1 MKTLFTAA
9 VIAFALL
16 LCLSA
21 EPALADVF
29 ASNVRVTQ
37 PTSSASFDLR
47 FSDGTGAAIRFTLN
61 DHADS
66 VLVRI
71 KSGVTVLRTIKA
83 TNVSVIDTLVL
94 WDGKNTAGSFVANGT
109 YSIEIATYDQGHGT
123 YTETAYP
130 PAAGL
135 STRGV
140 TAVTNPAL
148 KSFGYIFSVDNGG
161 LLGTV
166 GVSRFAANAEPWGNV
181 QDSSKLTTTGIALG
195 PGEARHSPHADQD
208 GYIYVLGRTAKQVYR
223 FHADSLNVTMIDS
236 SYGTWYPYGL
246 DIMKRANGKRVGVVV
261 NNASGAGGIGT
272 DSKILGF
279 HLNPGQTSYFG
290 AKDTL
295 VIGQSQYI
303 FWDIVFGRDSVLYAS
318 FTSPTN
324 AFHPGVAKF
333 NLAGKTWPLKMS
345 DTSWTVRADSGLAGT
360 TAIRFGA
367 AADGSQDI
375 VYFVEARIASG
386 NPPSGQGIY
395 AITGLNNVQ
404 PTRTL
409 AYADKQNNASINRS
423 GITVDG
429 VGNLVYFENSNEEIA
444 LISPPTGPNSFT
456 LASLTTL
463 RILESESIGAVRI
476 DANND
481 GQPDRLNETVS
492 FVGTVNSVNFTASAN
507 RFQYTLQDETGGII
521 ITKGSETGG
530 GKVYKVGDRLSV
542 TGAVAFFSGSTE
554 VNITNVATDVTLLDS
569 NNTVTPKVVT
579 IDQLNANGELY
590 ESVLI
595 KINGVGKTAASVAWP
610 ASGSDANMTVW
621 DGFSSTTMR
630 IDHDADVD
638 ENPEP
643 AYPLSITGVGSQFS
657 STAPYHDGYQ
667 ITLSSF
673 AGITP
678 SVSVAPNPHFTLV
691 APAKNSTVKL
701 DSGSQVVTFR
711 WNKAID
717 LNNDNLIYQWVPL
730 GGTAVLT
737 GTAGADSFLVRTG
750 DQLKTF
756 LAGKDTFDLR
766 WTVYT
771 KDPTN
776 ALVKNVDTSSVKL
789 IRGKITGVE
798 SFDALPKEFATDQNY
813 PNPFNPSTSIKFALP
828 KDADVQLKVYDLLG
842 REVRTLV
849 NNDVKA
855 GRHEV
860 VWDGRSEAGTQVA
873 SGVYLYRITAGT
885 FVAVMKMMMLK

>member
-1 MKTLFTAA
+1 MKKFSTVT
-9 VIAFALL
+9 VIALAVL

-21 EPALADVF
+21 ERALAVVF

-37 PTSSASFDLR
+37 PSSEAPFDLR
-47 FSDGTGAAIRFTLN
+47 FNDGTGAVIRFSLS

-83 TNVSVIDTLVL
+83 TNVSLSDTLVL
-94 WDGKNTAGSFVANGT
+94 WDGKTTAGTNIPNGT
-109 YSIEIATYDQGHGT
+109 YLIQIATYDQGHGT
-123 YTETAYP
+123 YTETFYN

-140 TAVTNPAL
+140 TAVTNPLL
-148 KSFGYIFSVDNGG
+148 KNFGFIFAVDNGG
-161 LLGTV
+161 YLGAV
-166 GVSRFAANAEPWGNV
+166 GAARFAGNTEAWGNV
-181 QDSSKLTTTGIALG
+181 KDSAKLTTTGITLG

-208 GYIYVLGRTAKQVYR
+208 GYVYVLGRTARQVYR
-223 FHADSLNVTMIDS
+223 FHTDTLNVALVDS
-236 SYGTWYPYGL
+236 GYSPWYPYGL
-246 DIMKRANGKRVGVVV
+246 DIMKRANGKRIAVAV
-261 NNASGAGGIGT
+261 NNTATAGGIGT

-279 HLNPGQTSYFG
+279 HLNPGQTTYFG

-303 FWDIVFGRDSVLYAS
+303 FWDVVFGRDSILYAS
-318 FTSPTN
+318 FNSPTN

-345 DTSWTVRADSGLAGT
+345 DTSWTVRADSGLVGT
-360 TAIRFGA
+360 TAIHFGA
-367 AADGSQDI
+367 ASDGSQDV

-395 AITGLNNVQ
+395 AITGLNNAQ

-409 AYADKQNNASINRS
+409 AYADRQNNASINRS
-423 GITVDG
+423 GVTTDA
-429 VGNLVYFENSNEEIA
+429 VGNIVYFENSNEEIA
-444 LISPPTGPNSFT
+444 LISPPTGPNNYT
-456 LASLTTL
+456 LDALTTVRVL
-463 RILESESIGAVRI
+463 NSESIGAVRV

-492 FVGTVNSVNFTASAN
+492 FVGTVNCVNLTASAN

-530 GKVYKVGDRLSV
+530 GTVYHVGDRLSV
-542 TGAVAFFSGSTE
+542 TGTVAFFSGSTE
-554 VNITNVATDVTLLDS
+554 VNIANVATDVTLLDS
-569 NNTVTPKVVT
+569 LNTVTPTVLT
-579 IDQLNANGELY
+579 IDQLLANGELY
-590 ESVLI
+590 ESRAI
-595 KINGVGKTAASVAWP
+595 KINGVGKTAGSVAWP
-610 ASGSDANMTVW
+610 ASGTDANMTVW
-621 DGFSSTTMR
+621 DGFSSLTMR
-630 IDHDADVD
+630 IDHDTDVD
-638 ENPEP
+638 DNPEP
-643 AYPLSITGVGSQFS
+643 VYPLNITGIGSQFS

-673 AGITP
+673 AGITAG
-678 SVSVAPNPHFTLV
+678 VSVPPNPHFALV

-701 DSGSQVVTFR
+701 DSSTQTITFR
-711 WNKAID
+711 WNKAVD
-717 LNNDNLIYQWVPL
+717 LNHDNLIYQWTPI
-730 GGTAVLT
+730 GGTAVVT

-756 LAGKDTFDLR
+756 LGAKDTVILF
-766 WTVYT
+766 WTVKT

-776 ALVKNVDTSSVKL
+776 AIVNNIDTSSVNL
-789 IRGKITGVE
+789 VRGKITGVE
-798 SFDALPKEFATDQNY
+798 SFDALPKEFAMDQNY

-849 NNDVKA
+849 NSDVKA

-860 VWDGRSEAGTQVA
+860 LWDGRNEMGAQVA
-873 SGVYLYRITAGT
+873 SGVYLYRITAGS
-885 FVAVMKMMMLK
+885 FVSIKKMMMLK